1 MKKLG
6 IIVGVYNKNLI
17 WDDVIVPTWRAEANF
32 PKTTLSGAEI
42 KQVVQW
48 AAEPKVAT
56 EETEII
62 VKIIESKYEKAN
74 LEDIS
79 QSAHQVYVKEKFVLL
94 HFIKDLEYLFD

>member
-17 WDDVIVPTWRAEANF
+17 WDDVIVPTWRAGANF
-32 PKTTLSGAEI
+32 PKTTLSRAEI

-56 EETEII
+56 E
-62 VKIIESKYEKAN
+62 
-74 LEDIS
+74 
-79 QSAHQVYVKEKFVLL
+79 
-94 HFIKDLEYLFD
+94 